1 MIIWTRDVVSGPI
14 RKGSLSVPS
23 TSFTIRHLRPIHLL
37 LEPGTSPTPTS
48 FWSKIFIISF
58 DRPLVQARPSDIGWT
73 IRAGLSCAGNTLR
86 RVAAENQGPNRVPR
100 ITLHSLCILSSYSLF
115 SLPFDP
121 FWSLLHPAWSEHCE
135 VLRDETHFSLPSH
148 LIPLGEMK
156 PILRYPLFSFTVS
169 R

>member
-1 MIIWTRDVVSGPI
+1 MDAGCRLWTNPEGQPFCSVYQFHDPPLTTHTPSSGAWIISD
-14 RKGSLSVPS
+14 
-23 TSFTIRHLRPIHLL
+23 F
-37 LEPGTSPTPTS
+37 TS

-58 DRPLVQARPSDIGWT
+58 DCPLVQARPSDIGWT